1 MSKDISAKYYQ
12 DKTEKI
18 QKKIEKDIKVLLKKK
33 KSNNI
38 VVKDTKIYQNM
49 KNKSWLSM
57 QINIKLEKKLHHNYK
72 KLYRFRKSVFFF
84 SRLG

>member
-38 VVKDTKIYQNM
+38 VVKDTKVYQNM

-72 KLYRFRKSVFFF
+72 KLF
-84 SRLG
+84 